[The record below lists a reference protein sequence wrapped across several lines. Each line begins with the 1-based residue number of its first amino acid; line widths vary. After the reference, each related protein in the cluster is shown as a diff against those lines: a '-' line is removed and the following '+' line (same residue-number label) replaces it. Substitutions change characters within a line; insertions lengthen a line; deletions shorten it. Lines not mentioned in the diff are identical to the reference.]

1 MAVRLRCGAVAK
13 GGRMQRFCEIC
24 ARVRIVATEIVST
37 VVFLVFL
44 YVAAHYEITQLLGR

>member
-1 MAVRLRCGAVAK
+1 M
-13 GGRMQRFCEIC
+13 MERFCEIC
-24 ARVRIVATEIVST
+24 ASVRVVAAEIVST